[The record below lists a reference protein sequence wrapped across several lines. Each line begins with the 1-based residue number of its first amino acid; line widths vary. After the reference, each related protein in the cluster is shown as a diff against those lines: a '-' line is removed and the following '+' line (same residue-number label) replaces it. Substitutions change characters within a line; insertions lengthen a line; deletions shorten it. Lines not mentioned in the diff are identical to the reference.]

1 MTLSE
6 AADRLRAAGIPE
18 PLCEAR
24 RLFESFARIPVA
36 RQIGE
41 NPVSDDP
48 ALADAV
54 ARRAAHEPLAYLLG
68 EWGFYRESYLLSP
81 DCLIPREDT
90 ELLAETAIASLP
102 RGARFADLCTGCGCV
117 GLSVLAHTD
126 ATRARLLDISE
137 GAVHMAKRN
146 AARLG
151 LEDRAEFLVADVCE
165 GPGDGTF
172 DAILSNPPYIKN
184 AVYPTL
190 SEEVRREPPRAFL
203 GGEDGMDFY
212 RVILAQYKSRLTEGG
227 FFAFEIGFDEETAI
241 RALAASHGF
250 SCEVRRDLSG
260 NPRVALLKK
269 ETADNG
275 KI

>member
-1 MTLSE
+1 
-6 AADRLRAAGIPE
+6 
-18 PLCEAR
+18 
-24 RLFESFARIPVA
+24 
-36 RQIGE
+36 
-41 NPVSDDP
+41 
-48 ALADAV
+48 
-54 ARRAAHEPLAYLLG
+54 
-68 EWGFYRESYLLSP
+68 
-81 DCLIPREDT
+81 
-90 ELLAETAIASLP
+90 
-102 RGARFADLCTGCGCV
+102 
-117 GLSVLAHTD
+117 
-126 ATRARLLDISE
+126 
-137 GAVHMAKRN
+137 MAKRN

-190 SEEVRREPPRAFL
+190 SEEVRREPLRAFL

-212 RVILAQYKSRLTEGG
+212 RVILAKYKSRLTESG
-227 FFAFEIGFDEETAI
+227 FFAFEIGFDEEAAI

-269 ETADNG
+269 ETAGNG
-275 KI
+275 KN